1 MQSLGKDQDDSWET
15 QKRHGD
21 IVVGCFGDL
30 DHNYNPFNPFTK
42 AWFLQFSFCS
52 VVRQS
57 QLATFAVLHRTF
69 YDTGPFFLCVEK
81 RTMLCSYF
89 IGCCILDIEIRH
101 GGRTWLLRMCLDLI
115 CRAQQHLTFFLV
127 QPTQSRNSNCR
138 TSKYIAVSQ
147 ELTTVVWWHAYY
159 SPINPRH
166 PQVTRF

>member
-1 MQSLGKDQDDSWET
+1 MQSLGKDQNDSWET

-69 YDTGPFFLCVEK
+69 YDTGPFFLCVRKEPCYV
-81 RTMLCSYF
+81 R
-89 IGCCILDIEIRH
+89 ILL
-101 GGRTWLLRMCLDLI
+101 G
-115 CRAQQHLTFFLV
+115 
-127 QPTQSRNSNCR
+127 
-138 TSKYIAVSQ
+138 
-147 ELTTVVWWHAYY
+147 VVFSTLKSDMEVGPGYCACVW
-159 SPINPRH
+159 
-166 PQVTRF
+166 T

>member
-1 MQSLGKDQDDSWET
+1 M
-15 QKRHGD
+15 
-21 IVVGCFGDL
+21 VGCFGDL
-30 DHNYNPFNPFTK
+30 DTITIHSRKPG
-42 AWFLQFSFCS
+42 FCS
-52 VVRQS
+52 FRSVPLFVRQS

-101 GGRTWLLRMCLDLI
+101 GGRTWLLSMCLDLI
-115 CRAQQHLTFFLV
+115 CRVQQHLTFFLV
-127 QPTQSRNSNCR
+127 QPTQFSRNSNCR

-147 ELTTVVWWHAYY
+147 ELTTVVWWHDYY

-166 PQVTRF
+166 PEVTRF